1 MTSVKQAGQWE
12 PGGGVRSSETQ
23 EPARG
28 MTKALSIVII
38 LIMVVQIIKPLGL
51 PGLRKRSDF
60 WKLALGALGL
70 ISLTVILSHGG

>member
-1 MTSVKQAGQWE
+1 MGQ
-12 PGGGVRSSETQ
+12 GGGATSPETQ
-23 EPARG
+23 EPASG

-70 ISLTVILSHGG
+70 ISLTVVLSHGG

>member
-1 MTSVKQAGQWE
+1 MGDGDDRRRHTAGAAQ
-12 PGGGVRSSETQ
+12 R
-23 EPARG
+23 

-38 LIMVVQIIKPLGL
+38 LIMIVQIIKPLGL

-70 ISLTVILSHGG
+70 ISLTVVLSHGG